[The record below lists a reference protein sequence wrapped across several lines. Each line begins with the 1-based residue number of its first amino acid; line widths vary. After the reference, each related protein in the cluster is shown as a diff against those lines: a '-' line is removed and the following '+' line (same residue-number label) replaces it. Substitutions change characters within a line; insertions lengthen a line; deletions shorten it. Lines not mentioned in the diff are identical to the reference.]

1 MHNIK
6 KHKLKIKGKGKRFWN
21 RLFTILR
28 KSIDKWLSESMTK
41 MIEKIKITYYN
52 IKTFFLLNCRTNK
65 LNNVIIK
72 KFKK

>member
-6 KHKLKIKGKGKRFWN
+6 KHKLKIKGKRFWN
-21 RLFTILR
+21 RLFTILW
-28 KSIDKWLSESMTK
+28 KSIDKRLSESMTK

-52 IKTFFLLNCRTNK
+52 IKTLFLLNCRTNK